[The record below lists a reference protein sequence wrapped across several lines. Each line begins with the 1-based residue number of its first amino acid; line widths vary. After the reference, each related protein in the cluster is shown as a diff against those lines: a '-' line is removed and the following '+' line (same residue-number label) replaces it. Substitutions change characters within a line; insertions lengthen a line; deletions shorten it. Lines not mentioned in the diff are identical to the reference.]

1 MQVKGQGVGA
11 VVITRVLQTSV
22 LAEEFQEIIQD
33 TVIVDGLDVVTIFR
47 RSVTHRVVVSS
58 VQIIL
63 SAVSASFYGFIER
76 V

>member
-1 MQVKGQGVGA
+1 